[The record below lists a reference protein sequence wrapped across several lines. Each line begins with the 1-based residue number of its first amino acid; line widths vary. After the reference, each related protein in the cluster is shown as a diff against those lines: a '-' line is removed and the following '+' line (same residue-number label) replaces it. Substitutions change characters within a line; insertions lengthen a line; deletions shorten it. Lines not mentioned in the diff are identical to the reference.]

1 MLDMASRRTYPTS
14 ADERPAWLRQLPGYA
29 DLAPML
35 HDSAPPGAKGDW
47 QVQMTVPQELG
58 TYDEILDPLVM
69 LAVLAFG
76 AARVEEKLTEVV
88 QVCRAAGKS
97 WTLIGEALG
106 MTKQAAWERFSGE
119 D

>member
-1 MLDMASRRTYPTS
+1 MMK
-14 ADERPAWLRQLPGYA
+14 
-29 DLAPML
+29 
-35 HDSAPPGAKGDW
+35 DSAPPGTKGDW
-47 QVQMTVPQELG
+47 QVEMTVPQELG
-58 TYDEILDPLVM
+58 TYDKVLDPLVM
-69 LAVLAFG
+69 LAALAYG

-97 WTLIGEALG
+97 WTMIGEALG